1 MRNFAELITGLVH
14 LISRGTGKFSGLN
27 RRMVMLFAAVV
38 VSLTF
43 CEDIMESVKEYNN
56 IFEVMS
62 VSPSR
67 NAANVPVTSLIS
79 AKFSQGVD
87 TSTLDGTTFIVND
100 GAADVTGTLS
110 YNPSSQKIIFTP
122 PADLLYGATYTV
134 EITTGLRDDKGTYLP
149 SAYTW
154 SFTTEQ
160 FFFNLISIYPAG
172 GAIDVPV
179 NTEVIAQF
187 DDNIDF
193 ATVNAT
199 TFAVSDGAA
208 VAGTYAIDGTL
219 RIVTFTPSANLT
231 ISTTYTVTLTTGI
244 LNTGGESMASNY
256 SWSFTT
262 SASGIP
268 EIYILTP
275 LNVDMISGDV
285 HDFGNQV
292 NPGTW
297 TKTFTIGNSGTGA
310 LNITGVTL
318 SDPVNFS
325 HTLATGLIGVGG
337 SSTFDITFSP
347 DAVAGTKNAILSIS
361 SDDSDENPFIIN
373 LTGVSL
379 AAPAP
384 EIQISWNGVVFQNN
398 VSTVDFG
405 TLTIGATDTQTIV
418 IHNIGTADLHITG
431 TTIGGTSPAYFST
444 GFSTATIASGGT
456 ANVAIQFSAP
466 IKVNAKATIT
476 FDNDDSD
483 EGPFMVKLKGRTMP

>member
-219 RIVTFTPSANLT
+219 RIVTFTPSAVLNG
-231 ISTTYTVTLTTGI
+231 TTLHTVTLTTGI

-256 SWSFTT
+256 SWNFTT
-262 SASGIP
+262 SAAGVP
-268 EIYILTP
+268 EIYIISP
-275 LNVDMISGDV
+275 LSTDFISGDTFDLGGV
-285 HDFGNQV
+285 TT
-292 NPGTW
+292 PY
-297 TKTFTIGNSGTGA
+297 TFTIGNSGNVA
-310 LNITGVTL
+310 LNITLVTL
-318 SDPVNFS
+318 SDSTNFATS
-325 HTLATGLIGVGG
+325 LAPSAIGGGTNTTFTVTFTPASTGV
-337 SSTFDITFSP
+337 
-347 DAVAGTKNAILSIS
+347 KNAVLSIGN
-361 SDDSDENPFIIN
+361 DDSDENPFIIN
-373 LTGVSL
+373 LTADTPVL
-379 AAPAP
+379 PAP
-384 EIQISWNGVVFQNN
+384 EIQITWDGVVFSNN
-398 VSTVDFG
+398 TSTVDFG